1 MYMHTVVVV
10 GGVPVYMHAGCVGGV
25 YLSVYMHTSKEP
37 PELCCGHVGRRME
50 SKILRLSVSL
60 MFPNLCLDTVTA
72 GKAEQL
78 WKTFPKWLK
87 PL

>member
-1 MYMHTVVVV
+1 MYMHTVVV
-10 GGVPVYMHAGCVGGV
+10 GVYLCTCMLDVCGGV